1 MVETSFHDLQLSCHR
16 TAVHTQDMF
25 IINLPGSPAQ
35 VPLRELVYGGIP
47 FEIRAKAWAVFL
59 DISVRKQK
67 GYYQVNKE
75 HFPGYGVACPPLL
88 T

>member
-1 MVETSFHDLQLSCHR
+1 
-16 TAVHTQDMF
+16 MF

-67 GYYQVNKE
+67 GYYQVNRRILQASE
-75 HFPGYGVACPPLL
+75 WLVHPS
-88 T
+88 